1 MLALENWH
9 KVVLVTGNNRNLQDR
24 CLSFQRWLSYFL
36 LLRLT
41 PCLKEMRCTMR
52 RVSNLRGHTTFTSFS
67 SDLLLPLNS
76 TIHNIVTPIPQNI
89 LSYTI
94 YTNNT
99 IHKSISISSN
109 PNKSQSF
116 YNDKWVSISLMLG
129 GHKTDQSSALLFTSR

>member
-99 IHKSISISSN
+99 IYKTVSSN

>member
-24 CLSFQRWLSYFL
+24 CLLFQRWLSYFL

-99 IHKSISISSN
+99 IYKTVSSN

-116 YNDKWVSISLMLG
+116 YNDKWVLISLMLG
-129 GHKTDQSSALLFTSR
+129 GHKTD

>member
-24 CLSFQRWLSYFL
+24 CLLFQRWLSYFL

-99 IHKSISISSN
+99 IYKTVSSN

-116 YNDKWVSISLMLG
+116 YNDKWVLIPLMLG
-129 GHKTDQSSALLFTSR
+129 GHKTD

>member
-24 CLSFQRWLSYFL
+24 CLLFQRWLSYFL

-76 TIHNIVTPIPQNI
+76 TIHNIVSPIPQNI
-89 LSYTI
+89 LSYTKYTSDI
-94 YTNNT
+94 YLFSFQQIRLQNQLLKTNM
-99 IHKSISISSN
+99 IQQQLVYYFFIS
-109 PNKSQSF
+109 F
-116 YNDKWVSISLMLG
+116 
-129 GHKTDQSSALLFTSR
+129 